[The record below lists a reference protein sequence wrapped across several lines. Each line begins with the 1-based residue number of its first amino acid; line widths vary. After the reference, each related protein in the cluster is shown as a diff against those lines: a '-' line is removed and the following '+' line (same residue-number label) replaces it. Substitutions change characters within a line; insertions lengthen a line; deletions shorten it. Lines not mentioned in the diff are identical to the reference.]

1 MRCTLNVV
9 EMPESLDII
18 SKFHCRLRGGGY
30 KWLSNL
36 RKIAR
41 GFSMRFI
48 LTLSMASFSNNL
60 VHQIICDHPANS
72 LDDLTDLLND
82 TDFIT
87 VEQYYNVKDENSGD
101 RT

>member
-1 MRCTLNVV
+1 
-9 EMPESLDII
+9 
-18 SKFHCRLRGGGY
+18 
-30 KWLSNL
+30 
-36 RKIAR
+36 
-41 GFSMRFI
+41 MRFI

-87 VEQYYNVKDENSGD
+87 VEQYYNVKDENSGE
-101 RT
+101 RTWEYKGPITLNTSLIGKAQQYVEKDTPVERYKRDTTLRMKRV